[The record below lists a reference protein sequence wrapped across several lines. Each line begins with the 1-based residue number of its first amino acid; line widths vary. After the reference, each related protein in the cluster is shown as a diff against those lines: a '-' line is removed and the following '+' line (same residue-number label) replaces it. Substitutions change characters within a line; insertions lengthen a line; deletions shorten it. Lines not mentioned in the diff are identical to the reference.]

1 MDPFLIH
8 TLTHLPQDILIG
20 ANSVLKLADF
30 GTAKIIKSNKTLA
43 RTRGGGHAK
52 MEGLEGTPM
61 YMAPEMIK
69 NQRTGKLGAC
79 DIWGLGCIVLQMVTG
94 SKPWSFLDFDNEWY
108 VAFIGLFFSR
118 ER

>member
-1 MDPFLIH
+1 MFS
-8 TLTHLPQDILIG
+8 TDILIG

-43 RTRGGGHAK
+43 RTRGGAHAK

-79 DIWGLGCIVLQMVTG
+79 DIWGLGCIVLQMITG
-94 SKPWSFLDFDNEWY
+94 RKPWSFLDFDNEWY
-108 VAFIGLFFSR
+108 VFSCNDVFR
-118 ER
+118 VGSYELIR